1 MIKMHPESKCVRMSV
16 LLLIMTVF
24 VGITVFLSSC
34 SKTADKSV
42 LYVNET
48 YGFSLEF
55 SNQFSENVDIKEDSQ
70 SVYFMDKEIKNRSSE
85 LFAGILGIIEV
96 YDKKNSSRADL
107 QEREDTYNLQY
118 LGENERYYF
127 GWAHATDV
135 QAPEDASEEEK
146 NRFSKMEQEFDQIIK
161 TFQFIEESEES
172 EVLALV
178 EGFGHQMQKVSL
190 LARENTLRQTMEEN
204 YGDYVSTA
212 LIEKWSKDPQ
222 YAPGRLTSSPWPD
235 RIEVQYTERMGEE
248 LYKVEGIIIEI
259 TSQEKEQSGTAARRP
274 ITLIVKNTSSGWQI
288 DEVTLGKYL

>member
-1 MIKMHPESKCVRMSV
+1 MK
-16 LLLIMTVF
+16 
-24 VGITVFLSSC
+24 
-34 SKTADKSV
+34 
-42 LYVNET
+42 
-48 YGFSLEF
+48 
-55 SNQFSENVDIKEDSQ
+55 
-70 SVYFMDKEIKNRSSE
+70 
-85 LFAGILGIIEV
+85 
-96 YDKKNSSRADL
+96 
-107 QEREDTYNLQY
+107 Y
-118 LGENERYYF
+118 LGENEIYYF

-135 QAPEDASEEEK
+135 QVPEDASAEEK
-146 NRFSKMEQEFDQIIK
+146 NRFNKMEQEFNQIIK

-178 EGFGHQMQKVSL
+178 EDFGHQLQKVSL
-190 LARENTLRQTMEEN
+190 LAPQDTLRQTMEEN
-204 YGDYVSTA
+204 YRDFVSSA

-222 YAPGRLTSSPWPD
+222 NAPGRLTSSPWPD